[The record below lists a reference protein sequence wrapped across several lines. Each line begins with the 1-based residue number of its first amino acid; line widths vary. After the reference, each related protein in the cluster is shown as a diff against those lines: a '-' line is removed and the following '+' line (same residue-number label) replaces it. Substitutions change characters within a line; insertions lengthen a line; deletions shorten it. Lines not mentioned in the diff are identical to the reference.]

1 MLPSLGDYLII
12 GVVAAAVTFVAT
24 PVVGWFARRR
34 NWVYVPNERSVHTSP
49 VPDVGGLAMLIGFLA
64 ALGVA
69 RMLDQ
74 FDGLFH
80 TQHRAGR
87 TSRSRPSSS
96 SSSAS
101 STTSATSRRRRR

>member
-12 GVVAAAVTFVAT
+12 GIVAAAVTFLAT
-24 PVVGWFARRR
+24 PVVGWYAKRRA
-34 NWVYVPNERSVHTSP
+34 WVYVPNERSVHTEP

-74 FDGLFH
+74 FDGLF
-80 TQHRAGR
+80 R
-87 TSRSRPSSS
+87 TNTEPLGV
-96 SSSAS
+96 AI
-101 STTSATSRRRRR
+101 AAMIIFFVGFKE